1 MARPPAN
8 ENYILVTATA
18 PQSNSPL
25 TALTKRISECGCT
38 LLEARHVALGGHLS
52 IAMLAMGSWDAVA
65 KLESSGARMEREDGI
80 RTHLQRTT
88 AKTMAGDL
96 LPYSV
101 EVVAADKP
109 GILFQLVEFFNRH
122 AIAIDSLSASRFKA
136 MQTGADMFTAQIQI
150 GIPAKTHL
158 ASLRDD
164 FMEFSDELN
173 LDAIM
178 DPVKL

>member
-1 MARPPAN
+1 MARPTAN

-18 PQSNSPL
+18 PQTNSPL

-38 LLEARHVALGGHLS
+38 LLEARHVTLGEHLS

-65 KLESSGARMEREDGI
+65 KLESSGARMERDEGI
-80 RTHLQRTT
+80 RTQLQRTA

-109 GILFQLVEFFNRH
+109 GILFQLVEFFNQH
-122 AIAIDSLSASRFKA
+122 AIAIDSLSSSRFKA
-136 MQTGADMFTAQIQI
+136 MQTGADMFSAQIQI
-150 GIPAKTHL
+150 GIPSKTHL

-164 FMEFSDELN
+164 FLEFCDELN